1 MNLGGRGNCKG
12 LNVIRIDSVLPLYIA
27 IHTQLTGKS
36 SAIFVRYASNGDLSM
51 NSFTC
56 IVQRV
61 ITCMVGSLLVAMSTF
76 YDGNDI
82 HMHAWFEPLYNNN
95 RSQV

>member
-1 MNLGGRGNCKG
+1 MHGTQRHSYRLRFA
-12 LNVIRIDSVLPLYIA
+12 A
-27 IHTQLTGKS
+27 IYSYPYTTGKS
-36 SAIFVRYASNGDLSM
+36 SAIFVRYACNGDLSM

-82 HMHAWFEPLYNNN
+82 SPDQNITL
-95 RSQV
+95 